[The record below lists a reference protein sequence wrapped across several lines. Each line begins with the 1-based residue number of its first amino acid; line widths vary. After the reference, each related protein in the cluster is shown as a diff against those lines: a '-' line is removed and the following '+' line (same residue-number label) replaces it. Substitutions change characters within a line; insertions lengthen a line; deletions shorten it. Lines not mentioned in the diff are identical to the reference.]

1 MSVLIISATEMEI
14 LPFLK
19 QFREAEVII
28 TGVGAPMAIYSL
40 TKKLFFRSYELVIQA
55 GIAGTFDDKL
65 VIGETLIVEKDKF
78 ADIGMTGKG
87 KFVSVFESGLADG
100 NEWPFQKEWLTNDG
114 DLNRFC
120 NLKKVNGITINNVSD
135 ILLPLNISLENTIE
149 TMEGAALHYVCLHE
163 KVPFLQ
169 LRSISN
175 KAGDRDKQNWNIEL
189 AVQNLNAELIM
200 IYKNLM

>member
-1 MSVLIISATEMEI
+1 MSVLIIAATEMEI

-28 TGVGAPMAIYSL
+28 TGVGAPIAIYSL

-78 ADIGMTGKG
+78 ADIGMTWKG

-100 NEWPFQKEWLTNDG
+100 NEWPFQKEWLTNNG

-135 ILLPLNISLENTIE
+135 NLLPHNFSLNNTIE

-175 KAGDRDKQNWNIEL
+175 KAGDRNKQNWNIEL